1 MWFYV
6 VYATKLRLFVFVDRT
21 LRLFCRFSVSLAYK
35 CLVFSIVFGCFNAL
49 KMSGFNVF
57 MLQVNVSKTEI
68 SKNGYSQVKALKTG

>member
-1 MWFYV
+1 M
-6 VYATKLRLFVFVDRT
+6 DRT
-21 LRLFCRFSVSLAYK
+21 LRLFCQFCVSLAYK
-35 CLVFSIVFGCFNAL
+35 RLVFSIVFGCFNAL